1 MKYEEVIKL
10 LNAGYSRDEILAMK
24 DEPAPAPGPE
34 PAPAPGPEPTPDDP
48 EPAPAPDPA
57 ADVMKE
63 MKEMFAE
70 MKKELTAMNIL
81 NSRQESD
88 DVKTGEDVLAN
99 IINPTM
105 RKNGGN

>member
-1 MKYEEVIKL
+1 MKYEDIIKL
-10 LNAGYSRDEILAMK
+10 LDAGYSREEIIAMK
-24 DEPAPAPGPE
+24 EEPAPAPD
-34 PAPAPGPEPTPDDP
+34 PEPTPDDP

-70 MKKELTAMNIL
+70 MKKELTAMNIM

-88 DVKTGEDVLAN
+88 EVRTGEDILAS
-99 IINPTM
+99 IINPV
-105 RKNGGN
+105 KNNGGK

>member
-1 MKYEEVIKL
+1 MKYEEIIKL
-10 LNAGYSRDEILAMK
+10 LDAGYSRDEILAMK
-24 DEPAPAPGPE
+24 EEPAPAQGPE
-34 PAPAPGPEPTPDDP
+34 PKQDDP

-70 MKKELTAMNIL
+70 MKKELTAMNIM

-88 DVKTGEDVLAN
+88 EVRTGEDILAS
-99 IINPTM
+99 IINPV
-105 RKNGGN
+105 KNNGGK

>member
-1 MKYEEVIKL
+1 MKYNEIIKL
-10 LNAGYSRDEILAMK
+10 LDAGYSREEILAMK
-24 DEPAPAPGPE
+24 EEPAPAPD
-34 PAPAPGPEPTPDDP
+34 PEPTPDDP

-88 DVKTGEDVLAN
+88 DVKTGEDILAS
-99 IINPTM
+99 IINPVNN
-105 RKNGGN
+105 NGGK

>member
-1 MKYEEVIKL
+1 MKYEEIIKL
-10 LNAGYSRDEILAMK
+10 LDAGYSRDEILAMK
-24 DEPAPAPGPE
+24 EEPAPALDPKPTPADPE
-34 PAPAPGPEPTPDDP
+34 PAPADP

-70 MKKELTAMNIL
+70 MKKELTAINIL

>member
-1 MKYEEVIKL
+1 MKYEEIIKL
-10 LNAGYSRDEILAMK
+10 LDAGYSREEILAMK
-24 DEPAPAPGPE
+24 EEPE
-34 PAPAPGPEPTPDDP
+34 PAPGPEPTPADP

-88 DVKTGEDVLAN
+88 DVKTGEDILAS
-99 IINPTM
+99 IINPV
-105 RKNGGN
+105 RNNGGK

>member
-1 MKYEEVIKL
+1 MKYEEIIKL
-10 LNAGYSRDEILAMK
+10 LDAGYSREEILAMK
-24 DEPAPAPGPE
+24 EEPAPAPD
-34 PAPAPGPEPTPDDP
+34 PEPTDDP

>member
-1 MKYEEVIKL
+1 MKYEEIIKL
-10 LNAGYSRDEILAMK
+10 LDAGYSRDEILAMK
-24 DEPAPAPGPE
+24 EEPAPAPD
-34 PAPAPGPEPTPDDP
+34 PEPTPDDP

-70 MKKELTAMNIL
+70 MKKELTAMNIM

-88 DVKTGEDVLAN
+88 EVRTGEDILAS
-99 IINPTM
+99 IINPV
-105 RKNGGN
+105 KNNGGK

>member
-1 MKYEEVIKL
+1 MKYEEIIKL
-10 LNAGYSRDEILAMK
+10 LDAGYSRDEILAMK
-24 DEPAPAPGPE
+24 EEPAPAPD
-34 PAPAPGPEPTPDDP
+34 PEPTPNDP
-48 EPAPAPDPA
+48 EPTPAPDPA

-88 DVKTGEDVLAN
+88 EVRTGEDILAS
-99 IINPTM
+99 IINPV
-105 RKNGGN
+105 RNNGGK

>member
-1 MKYEEVIKL
+1 MKYEEIIKL
-10 LNAGYSRDEILAMK
+10 LDAGYSREEILAMK
-24 DEPAPAPGPE
+24 EEPAPAPD
-34 PAPAPGPEPTPDDP
+34 PEPTPNDP

-88 DVKTGEDVLAN
+88 DVKTGEDILAS
-99 IINPTM
+99 IINPV
-105 RKNGGN
+105 RNNGGK